1 MKDTWSSFEMSERPV
16 ILTGFMGTGKSCVGR
31 VLAKYLEC
39 PFVDLDAVIV
49 ADAGKTIIEIFA
61 TDGEMAFRARESDCL
76 EYVLNNGLVVIAC
89 GGGVVIAESNRRLM
103 REKGYVINLTAPF
116 SVILSRLEGAV
127 DRPLIAV
134 HDTVNRVQE
143 LMEERKHFYDDADI
157 RIDTGNKSVED
168 VATEIMRVLKGL
180 PA

>member
-1 MKDTWSSFEMSERPV
+1 MFDRPV
-16 ILTGFMGTGKSCVGR
+16 ILTGFMGTGKSSVGR
-31 VLAKYLEC
+31 ALAKSLEW

-49 ADAGKTIIEIFA
+49 ADAGKTINEIFA
-61 TDGEMAFRARESDCL
+61 TDGEMAFRIRETECL
-76 EYVLNNGLVVIAC
+76 ERILNDGLAVIAG

-103 REKGYVINLTAPF
+103 RKRGYVIKLEAPF
-116 SVILSRLEGAV
+116 PVILSRLESAT

-134 HDTVNRVQE
+134 EDAVHRVQA

-157 RIDTGNKSVED
+157 RIDTDNKSVED
-168 VATEIMRVLKGL
+168 VAAEILRVLKGL